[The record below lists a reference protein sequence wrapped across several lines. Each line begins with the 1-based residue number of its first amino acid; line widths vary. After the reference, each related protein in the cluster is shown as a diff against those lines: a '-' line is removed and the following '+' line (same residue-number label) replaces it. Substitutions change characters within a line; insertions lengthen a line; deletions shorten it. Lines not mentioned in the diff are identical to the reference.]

1 MTHIYMLTVV
11 AVLMAGAAFGGC
23 YFMAMD
29 GWFEESPWKA
39 IVFFIV
45 AALAIALAVCS
56 LCFIVMSV
64 ATVAKSLS

>member
-1 MTHIYMLTVV
+1 MVNIYMLTVV
-11 AVLMAGAAFGGC
+11 AVLLAGAAVGGC
-23 YFMAMD
+23 YFMAWD
-29 GWFEESPWKA
+29 EWFEESPWKT

>member
-1 MTHIYMLTVV
+1 MVNIYMLTVV
-11 AVLMAGAAFGGC
+11 AVLLAGASAGGC
-23 YFMAMD
+23 YFMAAD
-29 GWFEESPWKA
+29 GWLEKSPWKA